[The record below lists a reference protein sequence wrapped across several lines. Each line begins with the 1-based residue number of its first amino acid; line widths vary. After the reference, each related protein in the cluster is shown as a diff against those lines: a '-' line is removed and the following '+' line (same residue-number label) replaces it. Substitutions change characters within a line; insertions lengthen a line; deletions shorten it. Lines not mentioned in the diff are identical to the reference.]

1 MEKAEFM
8 GYKLTNKT
16 SLFGFP
22 YCVKDINVS
31 KINVNYTA
39 NRIWHSNTLSS
50 YRGITNTDQDSVSYL
65 MGEIK
70 EFTDCI
76 IPFEYSLKLVSFWA
90 NEYYEKDFQEAHLH
104 GNSDFSFVIFKKIG
118 RSNGLVFFSPSYD
131 LIQTNAFW
139 ENNEIDIDRV
149 IECHAIESQI
159 VIFPS
164 ILRHMVLSNKE
175 EEVRITYT
183 GNIKVITKPDKN
195 IEHDLSIMERKY

>member
-1 MEKAEFM
+1 
-8 GYKLTNKT
+8 
-16 SLFGFP
+16 
-22 YCVKDINVS
+22 
-31 KINVNYTA
+31 
-39 NRIWHSNTLSS
+39 
-50 YRGITNTDQDSVSYL
+50 

-76 IPFEYSLKLVSFWA
+76 IPFEYNLKLVSLWA
-90 NEYYEKDFQEAHLH
+90 NEYYEKDFQEPHLH

-139 ENNEIDIDRV
+139 ENKEIDIDRV

-164 ILRHMVLSNKE
+164 ILRHMVLPSKE
-175 EEVRITYT
+175 KEVRITYS
-183 GNIKVITKPDKN
+183 GNIKVMTKLDKN
-195 IEHDLSIMERKY
+195 TEHDLSIMEKEY